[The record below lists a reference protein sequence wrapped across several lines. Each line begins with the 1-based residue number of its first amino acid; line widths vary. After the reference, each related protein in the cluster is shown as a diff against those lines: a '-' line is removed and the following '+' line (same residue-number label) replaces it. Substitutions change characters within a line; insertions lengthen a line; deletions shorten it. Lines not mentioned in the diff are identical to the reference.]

1 MRDFLD
7 CLVSFVMKIVSYQLI
22 KRAINQLIII
32 HFSQNYKH
40 CLQDL
45 GYKFLLFGSPAG
57 SRLNLK
63 KSVENGIIP
72 RSPQPTGYTDDL
84 AA

>member
-32 HFSQNYKH
+32 HFSQNDKH

-45 GYKFLLFGSPAG
+45 GIMFSMGIETQE
-57 SRLNLK
+57 NLK
-63 KSVENGIIP
+63 ERLITNLKTMPLIKNLIQSI
-72 RSPQPTGYTDDL
+72 
-84 AA
+84 